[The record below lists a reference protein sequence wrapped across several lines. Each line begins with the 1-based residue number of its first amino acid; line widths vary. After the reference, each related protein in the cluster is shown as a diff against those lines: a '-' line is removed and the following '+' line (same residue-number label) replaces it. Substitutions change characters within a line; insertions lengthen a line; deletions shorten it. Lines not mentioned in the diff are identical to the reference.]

1 MGLFAQLFGH
11 NGEKSQPELLPAIE
25 RAVNA
30 VEPRLKQTSGYP
42 ESYQKSVTTALE
54 YARSLA
60 ANVPGPVALNRESYA
75 RDTFVHALFPSL
87 DFVTDAFVSSLA
99 VQEYFR
105 DFPDAVD
112 LYALMGMR
120 RVEKTI
126 SGVALSGDMIQ
137 HDVLQKAVYF
147 TSHTLD
153 HPAPSEKQAREQ
165 VALSFF
171 DSLVSRVKQ
180 RVETRKLEHRTQLEG
195 KNLLISRLRTADAQT
210 RPALEKE
217 LSGMIANMQSDAA
230 LPDLNRYLDDFEAVL
245 LNPEQHLKLI
255 RTPIMLDGMGI
266 RHESTDA
273 SPTEAVIFNELIDFD
288 RRNWTVTIVHASKMP
303 NENLSSRLEK
313 AYRQLAI

>member
-1 MGLFAQLFGH
+1 MGLFAQLFGRD
-11 NGEKSQPELLPAIE
+11 GEKNRPELLPAIE

-42 ESYQKSVTTALE
+42 ESYQKSVATALE

-75 RDTFVHALFPSL
+75 RDSFVHALFPSL
-87 DFVTDAFVSSLA
+87 DFVTDALVSSLA
-99 VQEYFR
+99 VQDYFR

-147 TSHTLD
+147 TSHTLEN
-153 HPAPSEKQAREQ
+153 PAPSEKQAREQ

-171 DSLVSRVKQ
+171 DSLVSRVKR
-180 RVETRKLEHRTQLEG
+180 RVEARKLGQRTQLDA
-195 KNLLISRLRTADAQT
+195 KNLLISRLRSADAQT

-217 LSGMIANMQSDAA
+217 LSGMQPDAA
-230 LPDLNRYLDDFEAVL
+230 LPDLNRYLEDFEAVL

-266 RHESTDA
+266 RHESTE
-273 SPTEAVIFNELIDFD
+273 SGPTEAVLFNELIDFD
-288 RRNWTVTIVHASKMP
+288 RRNWTVTMVHCSKMQ
-303 NENLSSRLEK
+303 NENITTRLEK
-313 AYRQLAI
+313 AYRQLAL